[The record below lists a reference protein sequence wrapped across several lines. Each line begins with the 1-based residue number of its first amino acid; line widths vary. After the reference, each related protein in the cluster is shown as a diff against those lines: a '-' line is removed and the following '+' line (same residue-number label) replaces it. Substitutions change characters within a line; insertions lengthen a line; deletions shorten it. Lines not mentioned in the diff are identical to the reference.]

1 MPTSQI
7 LGATKWCA
15 FKSINPSR
23 NVVQAAVQERMD
35 RMRSKHVDL
44 LQVRS
49 NPIRHMHILRNSASF
64 IGKTIQIKDIWLH

>member
-7 LGATKWCA
+7 LGATKWCV

-23 NVVQAAVQERMD
+23 SVVQAAVQERME

-44 LQVRS
+44 LQVRN
-49 NPIRHMHILRNSASF
+49 NPIRHIHMLRNRISF
-64 IGKTIQIKDIWLH
+64 TGKIIQIKDIWLR